1 MIYAVS
7 GKIIRIGV
15 MQNLIVKPGSWL
27 RKTFPLLQKL
37 RHGAKKFYDRTGER
51 FILSG
56 GTARFLDA
64 DLEFPE
70 NVALTYLTPLFWS
83 GPDAYEAPTSRA
95 IALLASHSKVFLD
108 IGSNIGIY
116 SVYVGVKF
124 PAVKTFAFEPVP
136 DIWKKNV
143 AFHQANRLSEKIVQ
157 NLALSDRDG
166 AQKIFLPVG
175 TNCVE
180 EEQTATLN
188 DQSWQAHAEKVEAIE
203 IRCLTLDTFA
213 AQNELPPG
221 ACSVKIDVEGFEAG
235 VLRGGK
241 KFINTRRP
249 WMVCELLPCEEFDP
263 ATKTLRNNNGP
274 ALAVLAELNYAAFA
288 IAAEGFF
295 RMTTADFARPRGL
308 KDFLLVPKEKIAGD
322 VAYLAPENVG
332 KIFAA

>member
-1 MIYAVS
+1 M
-7 GKIIRIGV
+7 
-15 MQNLIVKPGSWL
+15 NNHIVKPGSLL
-27 RKTFPLLQKL
+27 RKTFPLLKKM

-51 FILSG
+51 FIVSG
-56 GTARFLDA
+56 GKIRFMDA

-70 NVALTYLTPLFWS
+70 NVALTYTTPLFWS
-83 GPDAYEAPTSRA
+83 GPEAYEAPTSRA
-95 IALLASHSKVFLD
+95 IALLASRSKVFLD

-124 PAVKTFAFEPVP
+124 PEVKTLAFEPVP
-136 DIWKKNV
+136 VIWGKNC
-143 AFHQANRLSEKIVQ
+143 AFHRANKLSEKIVQ

-188 DQSWQAHAEKVEAIE
+188 DNSWQAHAAKVDTIE
-203 IRCLTLDTFA
+203 IQCLTLDTFV
-213 AQNELPPG
+213 AQTELPPG
-221 ACSVKIDVEGFEAG
+221 PCSVKIDVEGFEAG

-241 KFINTRRP
+241 EFFNTRRP

-274 ALAVLAELNYAAFA
+274 ALAVLEELNYAAFA
-288 IAAEGFF
+288 ITADGFF
-295 RMTTADFARPRGL
+295 RMNAADFSRPRGL
-308 KDFLLVPKEKIAGD
+308 KDFLLVPKEKISSE
-322 VAYLAPENVG
+322 VAYLAPENVSAFFC
-332 KIFAA
+332 K